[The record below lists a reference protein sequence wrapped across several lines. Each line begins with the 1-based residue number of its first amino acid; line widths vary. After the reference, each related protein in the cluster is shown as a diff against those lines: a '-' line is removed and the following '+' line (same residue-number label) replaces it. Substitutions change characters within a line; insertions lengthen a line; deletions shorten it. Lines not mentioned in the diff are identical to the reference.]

1 MFIYILYTKFVLWY
15 NEFIGGESAMKTD
28 LYSFGFLDEIKKGTP
43 KEIVMA
49 YRKAMYEQFE
59 TASPLPAYEN
69 EVVLFQCVKAGNIEE
84 LDRILK
90 TMTPRSQPTGHMS
103 TDPLKQAQFIV
114 VSGITLATRYAL
126 AGGLP
131 EPDAFH
137 LSDAYLQRLNSTI
150 KEEDAIKLFIVA
162 LHDFTKRV
170 HDIKETTHYS
180 YPITRSIRY
189 ISSHLHSKCSLIN
202 IAQYCNLTPQYLSAL
217 FHKET
222 GLTIS
227 TYVRNEKLKVSA
239 QMLRYSD
246 FSISRIASML
256 DFPSASA
263 FTSDFKKYFNITP
276 KAYRNSVPAEEI

>member
-1 MFIYILYTKFVLWY
+1 MQTDMSS
-15 NEFIGGESAMKTD
+15 IG
-28 LYSFGFLDEIKKGTP
+28 LLNEIKKGTP

-49 YRKAMYEQFE
+49 YRKAMYEQYE
-59 TASPLPAYEN
+59 TATPLPVYEN
-69 EVVLFQCVKAGNIEE
+69 EVALLQCVKNGEVDA
-84 LDRILK
+84 LDKILD
-90 TMTPRSQPTGHMS
+90 TMTPTTQPTGQMS
-103 TDPLKQAQFIV
+103 YDPLKQAQFIV

-150 KEEDAIKLFIVA
+150 KEEDAIRLFIVA

-170 HDIKETTHYS
+170 HDIKESAPYS

-189 ISSHLHSKCSLIN
+189 ISGHLHSKFSLNN
-202 IAQYCNLTPQYLSAL
+202 IALYCNLTPQYLSSQ

-222 GLTIS
+222 GVTIS

-239 QMLRYSD
+239 QMLRQGD
-246 FSISRIASML
+246 FSISRIASIL

-263 FTSDFKKYFNITP
+263 FSSDFKKYYGMTP
-276 KAYRNSVPAEEI
+276 KVYRNNTPSEDIS